1 VIGGASA
8 LPAHRLPSPLEPPMP
23 TTMKALTTLAVLSV
37 GVVLVLGL
45 KSMLKG
51 NSPNLSQQLMRW
63 RIGLQFIAIVLIM
76 LTVFLMR
83 R

>member
-1 VIGGASA
+1 
-8 LPAHRLPSPLEPPMP
+8 MP
-23 TTMKALTTLAVLSV
+23 TTMTALTTIAVLSV

-51 NSPNLSQQLMRW
+51 SSPNLSQRLMRW

-76 LTVFLMR
+76 LTVFLVR

>member
-1 VIGGASA
+1 
-8 LPAHRLPSPLEPPMP
+8 MP

-45 KSMLKG
+45 KSMLNG
-51 NSPNLSQQLMRW
+51 RSPNLSQQLMRW

-76 LTVFLMR
+76 LTVFLTR

>member
-1 VIGGASA
+1 
-8 LPAHRLPSPLEPPMP
+8 MP
-23 TTMKALTTLAVLSV
+23 TTMTALTTVAVLSV

-51 NSPNLSQQLMRW
+51 SSPNLSQRLMRW

-76 LTVFLMR
+76 LTVFLVR

>member
-1 VIGGASA
+1 
-8 LPAHRLPSPLEPPMP
+8 MP
-23 TTMKALTTLAVLSV
+23 TVMNALTTIAVLSV

-45 KSMLKG
+45 RTLLKG
-51 NSPNLSQQLMRW
+51 DTPNLSQRLMRW

-76 LTVFLMR
+76 LTVLLMR